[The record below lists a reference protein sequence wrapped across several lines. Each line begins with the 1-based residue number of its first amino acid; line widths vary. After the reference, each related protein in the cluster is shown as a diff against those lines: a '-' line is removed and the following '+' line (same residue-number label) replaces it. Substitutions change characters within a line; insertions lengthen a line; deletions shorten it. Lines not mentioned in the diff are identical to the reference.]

1 MQHGG
6 PKEHPTGKT
15 IQVTNDLLYPPL
27 GRCSSDTP
35 QHAGRQ
41 QAEEK
46 GDEKYDEKRSEFVA
60 NQRNHCRFFLL
71 IFQATI

>member
-15 IQVTNDLLYPPL
+15 IQVTNDLLYPP
-27 GRCSSDTP
+27 SSDTP
-35 QHAGRQ
+35 QHTGRQ

-46 GDEKYDEKRSEFVA
+46 GDEKYDEKPSEFVA
-60 NQRNHCRFFLL
+60 N
-71 IFQATI
+71 